1 MATTVWSGKRGRTYN
16 RQTVPLSEREQRI
29 LDEMEKSLHQED
41 PVFARDDERAPGGV
55 GAAHT
60 ARRGVLMFV
69 AGLLV
74 LFAFFM
80 TKQVWIGALAFGS
93 MVWGIVVVAGSVRN
107 AASSPRRTVTNFGDR
122 VGRYASD
129 FEQRLR
135 QRYKRR

>member
-1 MATTVWSGKRGRTYN
+1 
-16 RQTVPLSEREQRI
+16 VPLSEREQRI
-29 LDEMEKSLHQED
+29 LDEIEKSLYQED
-41 PVFARDDERAPGGV
+41 PVFARDSAEGPEARKAIGSV
-55 GAAHT
+55 RRGAA
-60 ARRGVLMFV
+60 MFV

-107 AASSPRRTVTNFGDR
+107 AAPSPRRTVTDFGER
-122 VGRYASD
+122 IARYASD
-129 FEQRLR
+129 IEQRLK